1 MIRDDD
7 FQRSTI
13 ALQVSSNLIKIE
25 KADPSHIVGLNT
37 AISLART
44 ENYDRQLLDALYAC
58 SIPHQVQ
65 ESLSKSMFRL

>member
-44 ENYDRQLLDALYAC
+44 ESYDRQLLDALYALFDTA
-58 SIPHQVQ
+58 SGAGIVKQ
-65 ESLSKSMFRL
+65 EHV